1 MSTRPLHRLQD
12 LLGYRFQSIDL
23 IHQALVHRSYTHERT
38 ETGLDDNE
46 RLEFL
51 GDSVLS
57 LVISHMLLIKFPQAD
72 EGSLSRMRASLVNE
86 GRLAAIAADLGL
98 GDLMRLGK
106 GEEMSGGRDKPSIL
120 ADAVEALLGAVYLD
134 GGLDAA
140 FHVVRRLFDE
150 KLEQMV
156 TEEDP
161 LRRLDKDFKTQ
172 LQEATQAKKRMVPQY
187 VVERE
192 EGPDHDKVFYVTVS
206 LEGRLLARGVGK
218 SKKAAE
224 QDAAQ
229 KALAWLEAGGELI

>member
-12 LLGYRFQSIDL
+12 LLGYRFQSVDL
-23 IHQALVHRSYTHERT
+23 MQQALVHRSYAHERA

-57 LVISHMLLIKFPQAD
+57 LVISHLLLMKFPQAD
-72 EGSLSRMRASLVNE
+72 EGNLSRMRASLVNE
-86 GRLAAIAADLGL
+86 GRLAAIAVDLGL

-106 GEEMSGGRDKPSIL
+106 GEEMSGGRNKPSIL

-140 FHVVRRLFDE
+140 FQVVRRLFEE
-150 KLEQMV
+150 KLEQV
-156 TEEDP
+156 AAEEDP

-229 KALAWLEAGGELI
+229 KALAWLEAGEELI

>member
-1 MSTRPLHRLQD
+1 MSTRLLHHLQD
-12 LLGYRFQSIDL
+12 LLGYRFQSVEL
-23 IHQALVHRSYTHERT
+23 MHQALVHRSYAHEKA
-38 ETGLDDNE
+38 ETGAEDNE

-57 LVISHMLLIKFPQAD
+57 LIISHILLMKFPQAD

-86 GRLAAIAADLGL
+86 GRLAAIAVKLGL

-120 ADAVEALLGAVYLD
+120 ADAAEALLGAVYLD

-150 KLEQMV
+150 KLDKV
-156 TEEDP
+156 AAEEDP

-192 EGPDHDKVFYVTVS
+192 EGPDHDKVFYVTVR
-206 LEGRLLARGVGK
+206 LDGRLLARGVGK

-229 KALAWLEAGGELI
+229 KALAGMEAGGKRI